1 MTLSP
6 QLVAATIQDDPDLAK
21 SVQDLVA
28 SHPDAAEVMTRL
40 LNYFKSKHT
49 DAKRPKQDQGIAQYF
64 SKGASSS
71 SASATMESS
80 STTLTTAA
88 KTAADI
94 GPSIY
99 TTIPLSFLH
108 PVRKKLVLS
117 LCKQDIALVSPTNA
131 TEIVCSAPYESLYRV
146 IAVPFL
152 ERTTKQT
159 ALILF
164 FKHSG
169 GISTSS
175 KDAIWAVPL
184 ADDGKDFALQFH
196 EQHKLLAGL
205 SEDLRSSTSAV
216 KTPIPF
222 VSPATAATSNKR
234 PDQLLT
240 SILSYFL
247 QKANPKDYPTS
258 VDIIPNPT
266 PAFPNFSAHLKSNQG
281 TIYLLPTGILFA
293 FRKPILFLRAEAMEA
308 VGIHSVLSRTFDFEV
323 VMRNDADVVTLEDL
337 EGIPAENK
345 EGKRAIGFGMVD
357 TKEFARMEEWIKK
370 AGIRD
375 RSLSEDLKAKDK
387 APTTTSKKRERT
399 ADGSGDENES
409 EAGQNVSSSQ
419 KDGTKSKKQRE
430 ALDDDD
436 DDDEDQDFAPES
448 DDDIMEEYDSDA
460 EGSDSDADV
469 KDVASRER
477 GKTEEDA
484 DEEDLGDEDS
494 DEDEDEDEDDEEE
507 DDEEEEE
514 EEEEEEGKGEDA
526 GSQGEDEEVD
536 ELMDD

>member
-1 MTLSP
+1 
-6 QLVAATIQDDPDLAK
+6 
-21 SVQDLVA
+21 
-28 SHPDAAEVMTRL
+28 
-40 LNYFKSKHT
+40 
-49 DAKRPKQDQGIAQYF
+49 
-64 SKGASSS
+64 
-71 SASATMESS
+71 
-80 STTLTTAA
+80 
-88 KTAADI
+88 
-94 GPSIY
+94 
-99 TTIPLSFLH
+99 
-108 PVRKKLVLS
+108 
-117 LCKQDIALVSPTNA
+117 
-131 TEIVCSAPYESLYRV
+131 
-146 IAVPFL
+146 
-152 ERTTKQT
+152 
-159 ALILF
+159 
-164 FKHSG
+164 
-169 GISTSS
+169 
-175 KDAIWAVPL
+175 
-184 ADDGKDFALQFH
+184 
-196 EQHKLLAGL
+196 
-205 SEDLRSSTSAV
+205 
-216 KTPIPF
+216 
-222 VSPATAATSNKR
+222 
-234 PDQLLT
+234 
-240 SILSYFL
+240 
-247 QKANPKDYPTS
+247 
-258 VDIIPNPT
+258 
-266 PAFPNFSAHLKSNQG
+266 SAHLKSNQG

-409 EAGQNVSSSQ
+409 EA
-419 KDGTKSKKQRE
+419 
-430 ALDDDD
+430 
-436 DDDEDQDFAPES
+436 
-448 DDDIMEEYDSDA
+448 
-460 EGSDSDADV
+460 
-469 KDVASRER
+469 
-477 GKTEEDA
+477 EDA